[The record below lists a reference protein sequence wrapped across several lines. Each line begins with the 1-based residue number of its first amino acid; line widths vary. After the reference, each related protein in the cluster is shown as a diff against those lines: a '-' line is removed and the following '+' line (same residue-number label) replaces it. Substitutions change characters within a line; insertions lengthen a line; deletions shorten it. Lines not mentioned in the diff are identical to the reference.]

1 MIGPVVVSFAVPLV
15 FIVFGWL
22 FTHGRY
28 PRKPNALCGYRTT
41 RSMKNEETWR
51 YAQEHWG
58 RLSWRYGWVLLI
70 LSGIIGIILWL
81 LSKNGHEVM
90 SYSVT
95 WLVLESILTLGTI
108 LPVERALKDR
118 FDEFGRR
125 RSA

>member
-1 MIGPVVVSFAVPLV
+1 MTGLFIVSLAVPLL
-15 FIVFGWL
+15 FIAFGWL

-28 PRKPNALCGYRTT
+28 PRKPNAIYGYRTT
-41 RSMKNEETWR
+41 RSMKSEETWQ

-81 LSKNGHEVM
+81 LSKNGQAVM
-90 SYSVT
+90 NYFVT

-108 LPVERALKDR
+108 LPVERALKER

-125 RSA
+125 KTA